1 MAEQYPLRLRI
12 MQGLTEL
19 LETIAEEDS
28 NSGATGYHH
37 TLAGKVFRGR
47 NLYGAG
53 DPLPMLA
60 ILETPIANDQ
70 VDSPPT
76 SPHSTGDWDISIQGF
91 AKDDKAHP
99 TDPAYLLVADVVR
112 CLAKEK
118 KRLDRGRTATG
129 QAPALLNVLLAN
141 GKPAVLSMQI
151 GSPVCR
157 PPDEVSDKAYFWLA
171 IRLKIAEDLEN
182 PYS

>member
-12 MQGLTEL
+12 MRALTEL

-28 NSGATGYHH
+28 NSAATGYHN
-37 TLAGKVFRGR
+37 TLAGRVFRGR
-47 NLYGAG
+47 NIFGES
-53 DPLPMLA
+53 DPLPMIA

-70 VDSPPT
+70 VASGPT
-76 SPHSTGDWDISIQGF
+76 NTASTGDWDISIQGF
-91 AKDDKAHP
+91 CKDDKRNP

-112 CLAKEK
+112 CLAIEK
-118 KRLDRGRTATG
+118 KRGQQGRTPG
-129 QAPALLNVLLAN
+129 RSPAPLNVLLAN
-141 GKPAVLSMQI
+141 GKPAILNMQF

-157 PPDEVSDKAYFWLA
+157 PPDEVSGKAYFWLA
-171 IRLKIAEDLEN
+171 IRLTIAEDLEN

>member
-1 MAEQYPLRLRI
+1 MPEAYPLRLRI
-12 MQGLTEL
+12 MRSLTSL
-19 LETIAEEDS
+19 LETISEGDS
-28 NSGATGYHH
+28 NSAPTGYHH
-37 TLAGKVFRGR
+37 TLEGRVFRGR
-47 NLYGAG
+47 NIYGES
-53 DPLPMLA
+53 DPLPMIA

-91 AKDDKAHP
+91 CKDDKANP

-118 KRLDRGRTATG
+118 RKLEQGRTAAG
-129 QAPALLNVLLAN
+129 PPALLNVLGAN

-157 PPDEVSDKAYFWLA
+157 PPDEVSGKAYFWLA